1 MGPAPGRF
9 SGRLL
14 PAGTVDMRSPWLLG
28 LLLVTF
34 GASAWPPAREAAA
47 AGRPDVPDAPVTL
60 AACIDRAL
68 EHSPKL
74 AIAHAAARAADTGVD
89 LARSAGGPHASL
101 SGELRGTTPTPLVQL
116 PGQEPREVIPAL
128 DASLGLAIE
137 VPLDVSH
144 RLRSE
149 RLAAQAGADAAWARY
164 EQARDQLVF
173 EVVRAYYGV
182 LQADAFQDATSVAV
196 EAAEESR
203 RVTRARVA
211 AGLAND
217 LESQRAETALARARE
232 QLALAESRAA
242 EARAALSTVLGTP
255 GAPVGAL
262 QIVFLEPDTTPDPEQ
277 SIAQAQAE
285 RPELAAA
292 LADLRQAASRLRA
305 ADAADRPGWALSG
318 GVKAQRAS
326 LIRVP
331 FAATIGLGFTWP
343 FGDHGRADALVDQ
356 AEASRDGARSAVA
369 DAAATIEL
377 QVQQS
382 LLAIADARSRI
393 DSAVVVRAEAE
404 QTLAD
409 AEAAERR
416 GASLPEATL
425 RARASLAEAVA
436 LERASRYALSVAYAA
451 WARATG
457 TTAEAFL
464 AAVPPEG

>member
-1 MGPAPGRF
+1 MRF
-9 SGRLL
+9 H
-14 PAGTVDMRSPWLLG
+14 WLWG
-28 LLLVTF
+28 LLLVTL
-34 GASAWPPAREAAA
+34 GASVWPPERLAAA
-47 AGRPDVPDAPVTL
+47 AGRPEVPAAPATL

-68 EHSPKL
+68 ERSPRL
-74 AIAHAAARAADTGVD
+74 ALAHAAARAADTGVD
-89 LARSAGGPHASL
+89 LARSAGGLHAAL
-101 SGELRGTTPTPLVQL
+101 SGEVRGTTPTPLVQI

-137 VPLDVSH
+137 VPLDVGR

-149 RLAAQAGADAAWARY
+149 RRAAQAGADAAWARY

-182 LQADAFQDATSVAV
+182 LQADAFRDATAAAV
-196 EAAEESR
+196 DAAEESR

-211 AGLAND
+211 AGMAND
-217 LESQRAETALARARE
+217 LESQRADTALAKARE

-242 EARAALSTVLGTP
+242 EARAALATVIGMP
-255 GAPVGAL
+255 GAPVGEL
-262 QIVFLEPDTTPDPEQ
+262 QIVFLEPDRIPDPEE
-277 SIAQAQAE
+277 SIARAQAE

-305 ADAADRPGWALSG
+305 ADAADRPAWALSG

-369 DAAATIEL
+369 DTAAAIEL

-382 LLAIADARSRI
+382 VLAIADARSRI
-393 DSAVVVRAEAE
+393 DSAMMVRTEAE
-404 QTLAD
+404 QALAE

-416 GASLPEATL
+416 GASLPMGTL

-451 WARATG
+451 WARSTG
-457 TTAEAFL
+457 ATAEVFL
-464 AAVPPEG
+464 TAGPPEG